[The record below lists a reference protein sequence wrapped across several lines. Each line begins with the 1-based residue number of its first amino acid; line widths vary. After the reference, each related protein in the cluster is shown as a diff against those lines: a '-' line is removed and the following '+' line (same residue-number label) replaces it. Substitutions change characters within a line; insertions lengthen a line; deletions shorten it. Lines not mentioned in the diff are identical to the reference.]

1 MATTKK
7 AAGKLERPAEAVAE
21 IDDALVDAYLS
32 DRIVTALLERGE
44 VSKISEITAEI
55 DHPSVTFPLV
65 RQGLLASKRFVSVG
79 RAWDLAA
86 RTMDTSRPAARIV
99 QDILRA
105 AGRPLST
112 ASLINEFSLV
122 QGRPA
127 DVFLGQAQRWLSGPE
142 TLRLPSGEIALTE
155 WLPLLDGENEEELF
169 ADNGVKS
176 DIIRPLK
183 AAASALDWS
192 DPASA
197 TVALLDRLRGKP
209 LRHRT
214 VGVLAFVATGDSYDP
229 VRHLN
234 ACWNDPRLV
243 WLDNPKGG
251 RWIGRAMA
259 DRIELRLGERSLAL
273 GEEEE
278 ETLVP
283 EPEPVVEAEAEA
295 EEVAEE
301 APAEPMPAPL
311 DISEADMD
319 ALVAL
324 VAERDAPI
332 EASELLGT
340 RFEVMP
346 GDPSYRLDLDALS
359 TRLRSEER
367 LQYVGAGRFRQPGS
381 LPPFINSIPE
391 HLDYPDLQFISMD
404 GEIMDEEIED
414 EGYAGTLRQ
423 DVLLPLAQDAG
434 DDEGEY
440 TGGELLDPDAVTLVV
455 KAHHK
460 EIGTFPLCQ
469 FPDDFLP
476 ADAPIVEIVVREADG
491 TPHDIFV
498 NRNPD
503 VRLAFGFFGLYERIP
518 FDSGGVFRL
527 TRTARPWEF
536 RFEAV
541 DEPHADIHVD
551 EVRTAELA
559 SLREHVEE
567 SGDMATFDIVCE
579 MLEAYPKG
587 VSFVRIMTEVNM
599 VRRVTRRKLA
609 SILSNY
615 FCFAQKAGTH
625 LWRFDPKKR
634 EMGTDRTKRKYIKR

>member
-1 MATTKK
+1 V
-7 AAGKLERPAEAVAE
+7 EAVAE
-21 IDDALVDAYLS
+21 IDDALVDSYLA
-32 DRIVTALLERGE
+32 DLVYGALLERGE

-55 DHPSVTFPLV
+55 DNPVITFPLV
-65 RQGLLASKRFVSVG
+65 RRCLMGSKRFVDVG
-79 RAWDLAA
+79 RAWDLSA
-86 RTMDTSRPAARIV
+86 RIMDTARPASRIV

-127 DVFLGQAQRWLSGPE
+127 EVFLPQARRWFSGPDIVA
-142 TLRLPSGEIALTE
+142 LASGEIALRE
-155 WLPLLDGENEEELF
+155 WLPLLDGENDDEIF
-169 ADNGVKS
+169 SDNGVKPE
-176 DIIRPLK
+176 IRRHLRK
-183 AAASALDWS
+183 AAEGIDWS
-192 DPASA
+192 DLVGGTLA
-197 TVALLDRLRGKP
+197 VLERLKGSP

-214 VGVLAFVATGDSYDP
+214 VGVLAHFALGAAYDP
-229 VRHLN
+229 VAHLG

-259 DRIELRLGERSLAL
+259 DRIERRLGERAAAL

-278 ETLVP
+278 EPIPVEV
-283 EPEPVVEAEAEA
+283 EPSPADETVAEEPVAEPVVEAL
-295 EEVAEE
+295 
-301 APAEPMPAPL
+301 PAPL
-311 DISEADMD
+311 EISDADIEAI
-319 ALVAL
+319 AAI
-324 VAERDAPI
+324 VAERDSPV
-332 EASELLGT
+332 EVNELLGV

-346 GDPSYRLDLDALS
+346 GDPSYRSDLETLHA
-359 TRLRSEER
+359 RLQSDDR
-367 LQYVGAGRFRQPGS
+367 LQYVGGGRFRQPGA
-381 LPPFINSIPE
+381 LPPVVESIPE
-391 HLDYPDLQFISMD
+391 HLAFPDLQFISMD

-414 EGYAGTLRQ
+414 EGFAGSLRQ
-423 DVLLPLAQDAG
+423 DVLHPLVQDAG

-440 TGGELLDPDAVTLVV
+440 SGPDPADPDAIVLVV

-476 ADAPIVEIVVREADG
+476 SDAPIVEIVIREADG

-498 NRNPD
+498 NRNPE
-503 VRLAFGFFGLYERIP
+503 VRLAFGFFGLYERIAAE
-518 FDSGGVFRL
+518 SGGMFRL
-527 TRTARPWEF
+527 TRTVRPWEF
-536 RFEAV
+536 RFEPLDEAHADVVV
-541 DEPHADIHVD
+541 DET
-551 EVRTAELA
+551 RMSELA
-559 SLREHVEE
+559 SLRDHVEE

-579 MLEAYPKG
+579 VLDAYPKG
-587 VSFVRIMTEVNM
+587 VSFVRIMTEVNL

-615 FCFAQKAGTH
+615 FCFAQKAGTL
-625 LWRFDPKKR
+625 LWRFDAKKR